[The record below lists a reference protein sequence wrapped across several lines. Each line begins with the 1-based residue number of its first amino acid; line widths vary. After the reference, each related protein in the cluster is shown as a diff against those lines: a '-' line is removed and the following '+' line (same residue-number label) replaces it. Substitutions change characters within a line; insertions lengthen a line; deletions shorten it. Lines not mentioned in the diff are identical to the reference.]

1 MTLEFSIFA
10 LVKYNLMQL
19 WFLFKNVTRFHHE
32 QLVLIIKLEITSWL
46 VMSGIKKYQNPLSY
60 VLKYS

>member
-46 VMSGIKKYQNPLSY
+46 VMSGIKKYQNPLIY